1 MSGVFDWN
9 LSLSDGLILG
19 IVGAACIYLA
29 VQVYRPRA
37 EGGTSGIWLLAL
49 RAAALV
55 LVVLLLMEPILGLTV
70 KRQRKPLVAILL
82 DTSESMRGEDSGRA
96 RSELALEALSPEVR
110 NRLRRDARVVWYSFS
125 DVLGSLTRADLDSL
139 RWDGPATDVAG
150 ALDGLREASSGD
162 GLVAALLVSDGGH
175 NLGGHPERAAEDL
188 GVPVYAVGVGNPEP
202 PRDLALV
209 SSAIDPV
216 AYVGQE
222 LGIEIGLRASGY
234 EGAQDLLVVEEA
246 GRRLVAHPVRLLE
259 GEQSAVV
266 KVKPETPGR
275 HVYRVSIAPR
285 EGERSSANNAV
296 MVFTEILESRI
307 RVLALAGGPS
317 PDFAYLRR
325 LLGDDP
331 NVEVAATVAD
341 GLAGTLRRARES
353 LADLADRDLVILFD
367 VPREV
372 LTGGAE
378 DRIAAFVDGGGA
390 LLYVAGPVGLARLG
404 PALSGVLPVGF
415 SRDGHPYRAER
426 YPIRIPEPA
435 FTHPIMRVTEDPRAD
450 RDAWAELPPLA
461 AYCGN
466 TGLRPGAT
474 TLVEHP
480 AERVGDRRL
489 PLVAVGPAG
498 RGKSMAV
505 TCRGFWRFGLMMWGI
520 GGDDAVSRGFWT
532 QALRWLVTRQDV
544 DRVRASVDKSI
555 YRSGEPVGFRVQVLD
570 ELLQP
575 LEGAQVMVSVSD
587 SAGPRE
593 TVLRDEGRGRYSGR
607 MRGFGQGDYAFRVR
621 ADREGTDP
629 GTCTGRFVVGRY
641 SLEFED
647 LRMNAELLRE
657 IALRSGGAFLEPDA
671 LSDVL
676 EDLPLSRQ
684 PETVSYRFG
693 LWGRRWPLV
702 LLVCLL
708 AAEWTVRRRR
718 GMV

>member
-1 MSGVFDWN
+1 MFDWN
-9 LSLSDGLILG
+9 LSLSDGLVLG

-29 VQVYRPRA
+29 LQVYRPRSERA
-37 EGGTSGIWLLAL
+37 TPGIWLPALRVAALAL
-49 RAAALV
+49 M
-55 LVVLLLMEPILGLTV
+55 VLLLMEPILGLTV

-82 DTSESMRGEDSGRA
+82 DTSESMRGEDTGRA
-96 RSELALEALSPEVR
+96 RYELALDALTPEVLS
-110 NRLRRDARVVWYSFS
+110 RLVEDARIDWYTFS
-125 DVLGSLTRADLDSL
+125 DVLYRSTRAELDSIQ
-139 RWDGPATDVAG
+139 WDGPATDLAG
-150 ALDGLREASSGD
+150 ALDGVREASSGE

-175 NLGGHPERAAEDL
+175 NLGGRPERAAEDL

-216 AYVGQE
+216 AYVDQE
-222 LGIEIGLRASGY
+222 LGIEIGLRSSGY
-234 EGAQDLLVVEEA
+234 DGVQDLLVVEEA
-246 GRRLVAHPVRLLE
+246 GRRLLAHPTRLLE
-259 GEQSAVV
+259 GEQSVVV

-285 EGERSSANNAV
+285 RGERSPANNAV
-296 MVFTEILESRI
+296 MVSTEILESRI

-325 LLGDDP
+325 LLDDDP
-331 NVEVAATVAD
+331 NVEVAVTVDD
-341 GLAGTLRRARES
+341 GSAGKVRRAREFLAG
-353 LADLADRDLVILFD
+353 LADQDLVVLFD
-367 VPREV
+367 VPGEV

-378 DRIAAFVDGGGA
+378 ERIATFVEEGGA
-390 LLYVAGPVGLARLG
+390 LLFVAGPVGLARVG
-404 PALSGVLPVGF
+404 PVLSEALPIGF
-415 SRDGHPYRAER
+415 SRDGHPYRFDR

-435 FTHPIMRVTEDPRAD
+435 FAHPIMRVSDDPRAD
-450 RDAWAELPPLA
+450 RDAWGELPPLV

-474 TLVEHP
+474 ALVEHP

-489 PLVAVGPAG
+489 PLVAVGLVK

-520 GGDDAVSRGFWT
+520 GSNDAVSRGFWT
-532 QALRWLVTRQDV
+532 QSLRWLVTRQDV

-575 LEGAQVMVSVSD
+575 LEGAQVVVSVSD
-587 SAGPRE
+587 SSGPRE
-593 TVLRDEGRGRYSGR
+593 IVLRDEGRGRYSGR
-607 MRGFGQGDYAFRVR
+607 MRGFGQGDYAFAVR
-621 ADREGTDP
+621 AARDRMDP
-629 GTCTGRFVVGRY
+629 QTCTGRFVVGRY

-647 LRMNAELLRE
+647 LRMNAELLGE
-657 IALRSGGAFLEPDA
+657 IASRSAGAFLEPDA
-671 LSDVL
+671 LPGVL

-702 LLVCLL
+702 LLVILL
-708 AAEWTVRRRR
+708 AAEWTIRRRR